1 MKSKTKGLIAGV
13 AGIALLA
20 GGSTFALWSAEATVA
35 GGTITNGDLNVTAA
49 TPLSWVDTSA
59 DRTDAGHPIININT
73 WRMVPGD
80 TAEGTVAVD
89 VTLIGD
95 NLAAELDLTSTA
107 PADLNGLDLTYE
119 VYKEGD
125 TTTPVASGSYGAPV
139 ALRFAANTTSQEAT
153 SPTTIVVEES
163 DGTTTLTVV
172 ITASFTDMGAAQDRD
187 DVNAVTALGD
197 LAVSL
202 TQVREDAGFTTP

>member
-1 MKSKTKGLIAGV
+1 MKNKTKGLIAGV
-13 AGIALLA
+13 AGIALLT
-20 GGSTFALWSAEATVA
+20 GGSTFALWSAQDSVA

-49 TPLSWVDTSA
+49 AALSWVDTSA
-59 DRTDAGHPIININT
+59 DRTDADHVINLST

-95 NLAAELDLTSTA
+95 NLAAELALTSTA
-107 PADLNGLDLTYE
+107 PVDLNGLELSYE

-125 TTTPVASGSYGAPV
+125 TTTPVATGAYGAPA
-139 ALRFAANTTSQEAT
+139 ALRFAANTTSQETT
-153 SPTTIVVEES
+153 SPTTILVES

-172 ITASFTDMGAAQDRD
+172 ITASFADTGVTQARD
-187 DVNAVTALGD
+187 DVNAATALGN
-197 LAVSL
+197 LGVSL